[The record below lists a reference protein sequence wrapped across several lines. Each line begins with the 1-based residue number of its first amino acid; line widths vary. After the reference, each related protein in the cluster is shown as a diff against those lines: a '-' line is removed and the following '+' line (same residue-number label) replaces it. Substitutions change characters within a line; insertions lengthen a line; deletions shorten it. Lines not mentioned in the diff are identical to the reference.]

1 MDRTNEHPP
10 VLPPPPAKLEAHGAV
25 FFDVEGRLLV
35 VKATYGSNPWGIP
48 GGMAE
53 PDEPPRATVRREVEE
68 EIGILKEPGALLV
81 VAWEPSRVRNLTE
94 PQRAAGWSERIED
107 GVQLVF
113 DGGVLTPEDIAAI
126 RLDPTEMEDFAFLP
140 VDQAV
145 ERMAPLHARWAT
157 AAVQAREAGSVV
169 YLEHGLPVSLSGSR
183 RYWPAGLPRGRG
195 RSGRLPPWA

>member
-10 VLPPPPAKLEAHGAV
+10 VPPPPPAKLEAHGAV

-48 GGMAE
+48 GGVAE

-81 VAWEPSRVRNLTE
+81 VAWQPSRVRNLTE

-113 DGGVLTPEDIAAI
+113 DGGVLTPEDVAAI
-126 RLDPTEMEDFAFLP
+126 RLDLTEMVDFAFLP

-145 ERMAPLHARWAT
+145 ERMAPLHARWAA
-157 AAVQAREAGSVV
+157 AAVQAREAGSVI
-169 YLEHGLPVSLSGSR
+169 YLENGLP
-183 RYWPAGLPRGRG
+183 A
-195 RSGRLPPWA
+195 